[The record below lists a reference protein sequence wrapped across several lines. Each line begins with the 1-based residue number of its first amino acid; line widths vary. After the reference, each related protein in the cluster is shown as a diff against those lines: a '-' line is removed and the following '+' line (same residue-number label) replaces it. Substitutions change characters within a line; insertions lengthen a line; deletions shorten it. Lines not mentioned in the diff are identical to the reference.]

1 MNPLQE
7 HLYQY
12 SGLKRH
18 SAYEVI
24 LLFEEE
30 VGSSVKPVLTAIST
44 IALCDKSR
52 LTEPFDGSALVFKAL
67 KRDEVPTRDQL
78 PPRDLRGSASRSRSP
93 PFRESNLAALRPRS
107 RSQQAP
113 DRLST
118 SQQGAPVTSSALFPD
133 QEGQWDR
140 SSLSEQRGFD
150 ENGYLPDQ
158 GEFALG
164 GDDSTPQV
172 QEERRRDSP
181 TPARF
186 RRDDMM
192 IHFPTAD
199 EMEQVRREMAQFRQ
213 HLDTETTERGRLI
226 ERLTTEQSV
235 AIEGLKTEHA
245 KALTRQALLINEL
258 KARLNSRETG
268 DQALSERLSQFEATQ
283 SEQAEAIK
291 YLQKENERLNQAV
304 RSANRAQTPTP
315 VDPPLPQPEEAP
327 QCDSKDLGILSTYP
341 PGFSFPSRLQTPI
354 PVSNR
359 ESFQGPGLRRR
370 NPSLRNKEG
379 YGDSAVEAR
388 KKRL

>member
-1 MNPLQE
+1 MVL
-7 HLYQY
+7 
-12 SGLKRH
+12 R
-18 SAYEVI
+18 A
-24 LLFEEE
+24 LLSTRIWRKQPVDLEQPREIFEEVLAARE
-30 VGSSVKPVLTAIST
+30 ALPFVKATLQ
-44 IALCDKSR
+44 LFG
-52 LTEPFDGSALVFKAL
+52 LALVPSKLPIDYQPAS
-67 KRDEVPTRDQL
+67 KVPR
-78 PPRDLRGSASRSRSP
+78 
-93 PFRESNLAALRPRS
+93 
-107 RSQQAP
+107 
-113 DRLST
+113 
-118 SQQGAPVTSSALFPD
+118 
-133 QEGQWDR
+133 
-140 SSLSEQRGFD
+140 SLSEQRGFD